1 MTQYEPV
8 IGLEIH
14 AELMTSSKM
23 FCGCKVVDS
32 VEAPPNT
39 AVCPVCLGMPGMLPV
54 INRKAIEYAM
64 RVALAL
70 NCTVQRHNIFARK
83 NYFYPDLPKAY
94 QITQYELPIGLNGWL
109 DIELEDGVS
118 KRIRVR
124 RVHMEE
130 DTGKLTHLDRTA
142 DIGEEGTLV
151 DYNRSGVPLLEIVS
165 EPDIGSGEEARAY
178 AVKIRQI
185 LRYLGVNAG
194 DLEKGVFRVEPN
206 ISLRPVGSSEFGK
219 RTELKNLNSFRV
231 LMDGTAY
238 EIERQTA
245 VLQSGGQVVQ
255 ETRGWHDS
263 KRITFSQRSK
273 EEAEDYRYLPEPD
286 LPPLAIS
293 DEWIAEVKAALPE
306 LPDAKYGRY
315 QQTFALS
322 AYDAQVLTEERAVAE
337 WFEAA
342 LDAGGEPKPI
352 ANWMI
357 NTLFSLMNEHKQ
369 RIDEIQVTPAGLVE
383 LVGLVEKRT
392 LNNNTAKEVLAEMF
406 SSGQTAPA
414 IVAAKG
420 LAQISDEEALT
431 AVIEQLLDENPDSV
445 AAYLGG
451 KVKLRGW
458 FVGQVMKATRGK
470 ANPGVVNKLLAAA
483 LGKRP

>member
-1 MTQYEPV
+1 
-8 IGLEIH
+8 
-14 AELMTSSKM
+14 
-23 FCGCKVVDS
+23 
-32 VEAPPNT
+32 
-39 AVCPVCLGMPGMLPV
+39 
-54 INRKAIEYAM
+54 
-64 RVALAL
+64 
-70 NCTVQRHNIFARK
+70 
-83 NYFYPDLPKAY
+83 
-94 QITQYELPIGLNGWL
+94 
-109 DIELEDGVS
+109 
-118 KRIRVR
+118 
-124 RVHMEE
+124 
-130 DTGKLTHLDRTA
+130 
-142 DIGEEGTLV
+142 
-151 DYNRSGVPLLEIVS
+151 
-165 EPDIGSGEEARAY
+165 
-178 AVKIRQI
+178 
-185 LRYLGVNAG
+185 
-194 DLEKGVFRVEPN
+194 
-206 ISLRPVGSSEFGK
+206 
-219 RTELKNLNSFRV
+219 
-231 LMDGTAY
+231 MDGTAY

-406 SSGQTAPA
+406 SSGQTAPV

-470 ANPGVVNKLLAAA
+470 ANPGVVNKLLSAA